1 MRAARFSAGASW
13 FATDCAVVAK
23 AATALYLEKIIAR
36 MDAIA
41 GKTRSYRSSPT
52 RFPAS
57 PYYLLSPVPE
67 PFL

>member
-1 MRAARFSAGASW
+1 MRAARSPAGASW
-13 FATDCAVVAK
+13 FAAGCAVVAK

-41 GKTRSYRSSPT
+41 GKPHSYRSSPT

-57 PYYLLSPVPE
+57 PYHRLSPVPE